1 MHKQIMHSESSETG
15 KQPRYFVYSLA
26 KGISILK
33 VFSQQTSLLSLT
45 EVAHL
50 NRMNLPTASRYLRT
64 LTDLGYLILDP
75 STKKYLLTNKVLALG
90 LGFLHNMDLRMRVH
104 PYLVNLSREF
114 NVSAQCAIL
123 DETDIVFVERTRG
136 TGLVDFDLTAGS
148 RLPSYCTA
156 MGRAI
161 LAHLDPERAALLI
174 DQMDLKAR
182 TPFTIT
188 SKQKLLA
195 ELDRTRRQGYA
206 QNIQE
211 VTLGYVNYAVPVFN
225 NGKVESAIGASF
237 SLAQR
242 KGDRFVPALIA
253 KLLKASREV
262 SVAF

>member
-1 MHKQIMHSESSETG
+1 MHSKSPENG

-50 NRMNLPTASRYLRT
+50 NQMNLPTASRYLRT
-64 LTDLGYLILDP
+64 LTDLGYLILDS
-75 STKKYLLTNKVLALG
+75 STKKYMLSNKVLALG

-136 TGLVDFDLTAGS
+136 TGLVDFNLTAGS
-148 RLPSYCTA
+148 RLPAYCTA

-161 LAHLDPERAALLI
+161 LAHLTPERTALLI
-174 DQMDLKAR
+174 DQMDLKVR
-182 TPFTIT
+182 TPFTIA

-195 ELDRTRRQGYA
+195 ELDRTRRRGYA

-211 VTLGYVNYAVPVFN
+211 VTLGYVNFAAPVFN
-225 NGKVESAIGASF
+225 NGNVEAAIGASF

-242 KGDRFVPALIA
+242 KGNRFVRTLIE
-253 KLLKASREV
+253 KLSKASREV
-262 SVAF
+262 SITL